1 MRGFRPSYFH
11 VRSEDNADDF
21 ERAKQEN
28 VQRYMDRVREG
39 LPIFEEEQVRGSGIA
54 PVLGQ

>member
-11 VRSEDNADDF
+11 IRNEEDADDT
-21 ERAKQEN
+21 ERKKQEN
-28 VQRYMDRVREG
+28 LQRYMNRVNEG
-39 LPIFEEEQVRGSGIA
+39 LPLFDEEQVAGSGIA

>member
-11 VRSEDNADDF
+11 VRSEEIADDF

-28 VQRYMDRVREG
+28 LQRYMDRVREG
-39 LPIFEEEQVRGSGIA
+39 LPIFEDEQASGPSVA
-54 PVLGQ
+54 PVLSR

>member
-11 VRSEDNADDF
+11 VRSEEDADDL
-21 ERAKQEN
+21 ERTKQEN
-28 VQRYMDRVREG
+28 LQRYMDRFSEG
-39 LPIFEEEQVRGSGIA
+39 LPIFEEEQVRGSGVA